1 MLFYSHPKKKE
12 WYPNYLPLL
21 MMTLIIKVRICQFLL
36 NLKLFLFQLYMLHS
50 LKEYRYA
57 QSVLK
62 EWGILLFDLF
72 KVQISGQILHG
83 RFSFSSHVLIY
94 SIFNWHHH
102 ELLYMYFT
110 LQIVIK
116 YCSHFPRCG
125 PQKLFQL
132 VFVSLWH
139 ILMML
144 VTFVNS
150 NSLLSDTTRYSRIIL
165 FLSFWSC
172 QNPWFL

>member
-1 MLFYSHPKKKE
+1 
-12 WYPNYLPLL
+12 

-94 SIFNWHHH
+94 SIFN
-102 ELLYMYFT
+102 
-110 LQIVIK
+110 
-116 YCSHFPRCG
+116 
-125 PQKLFQL
+125 
-132 VFVSLWH
+132 
-139 ILMML
+139 
-144 VTFVNS
+144 
-150 NSLLSDTTRYSRIIL
+150 
-165 FLSFWSC
+165 
-172 QNPWFL
+172 

>member
-1 MLFYSHPKKKE
+1 
-12 WYPNYLPLL
+12 
-21 MMTLIIKVRICQFLL
+21 
-36 NLKLFLFQLYMLHS
+36 MLHP
-50 LKEYRYA
+50 LKERHYA

-62 EWGILLFDLF
+62 EWVILLFDLF

-83 RFSFSSHVLIY
+83 RLSFSSHVLIY

-116 YCSHFPRCG
+116 YCPDFPRCG
-125 PQKLFQL
+125 PQKVFQL
-132 VFVSLWH
+132 VSVSLWH

-150 NSLLSDTTRYSRIIL
+150 NSLLSGTTRYSRIIL
-165 FLSFWSC
+165 FLSFRSC